1 MLVAFE
7 KVKELL
13 FVGGAIPSLDDSLEL
28 LNFVVIKL
36 LLVLEE
42 PLTLVGEVCSLP
54 YVIQILGLF
63 GLELSIEFLFV
74 SEAGSGYLERSK
86 QVFRT
91 LLDTLIL

>member
-36 LLVLEE
+36 LLVLKE